1 MMRDVRSSDQL
12 LRASCK
18 RLLKGGVVSTAHI
31 EGTAFERAEAE
42 NMSATEYIE
51 MERKYG
57 AHNYHPLPVV
67 ISKANGVW
75 VWDVDGKKYIDMLS
89 SYSAINQ
96 GHLHP
101 RIVKA
106 ATEQLERVS
115 LTSRAFSNDRMGPF
129 LKKLCDLSGMEM
141 ALPMNTGAEAVE
153 TAIKLARRW
162 GHQKK
167 GIPDDEGEIIVCENN
182 FHGRTTTIISFS
194 SDQDSRKGFG
204 PFTPGFVTIP
214 YNDIKAFEKAINPYT
229 IGMLVEPIQGEA
241 GINVPSPGYL
251 KELRRI
257 CTEKGILLILDE
269 IQTGFARTGKMFA
282 FEHDGILPDVL
293 CVGKALGGGLYPVSA
308 ALSSRELFTVF
319 TPGSHG
325 STFGGNP
332 LACAIADAA
341 LDVLVEEKLAERSAR
356 MGAYFVS
363 KLKEIG
369 CPEVKEIRAK
379 GLLIGVEF
387 KLGPGETVRPL
398 CQKLMEAGVLAKD
411 THEKTIRFAPPLTIT
426 EEEIDWA
433 MERIKTVFDGHRP
446 R

>member
-1 MMRDVRSSDQL
+1 M
-12 LRASCK
+12 
-18 RLLKGGVVSTAHI
+18 TAEEFI
-31 EGTAFERAEAE
+31 KLEQT
-42 NMSATEYIE
+42 
-51 MERKYG
+51 YG

-67 ISKANGVW
+67 ISKASGVW
-75 VWDVDGKKYIDMLS
+75 VWDVNGKKYMDMLS

-106 ATEQLERVS
+106 AKDQLERVS
-115 LTSRAFSNDRMGPF
+115 LTSRAFSNDRMGPY
-129 LKKLCDLSGMEM
+129 LKKLCELSGLEM

-162 GHQKK
+162 GYTKK
-167 GIPDDEGEIIVCENN
+167 GIPEGRGEIIVCENN

-214 YNDIKAFEKAINPYT
+214 YNDIQAFEKAINQNT
-229 IGMLVEPIQGEA
+229 IGILVEPIQGEA

-257 CTEKGILLILDE
+257 CTEKKILLILDE
-269 IQTGFARTGKMFA
+269 IQTGFARTGRMFA
-282 FEHDGILPDVL
+282 FEHEGIKPDVL

-308 ALSSRELFTVF
+308 AISSREILSVF
-319 TPGSHG
+319 SPGSHG

-341 LDVLVEEKLAERSAR
+341 LDVLVDEKLAERSAE
-356 MGAYFVS
+356 MGAYFV
-363 KLKEIG
+363 KRIKA
-369 CPEVKEIRAK
+369 VKCAKIKDIRAK

-387 KLGPGETVRPL
+387 HLGAKETVRPI
-398 CQKLMEAGVLAKD
+398 CQKLMEEGVLAKD

-433 MERIKTVFDGHRP
+433 MERIAKVFESQ
-446 R
+446 

>member
-1 MMRDVRSSDQL
+1 M
-12 LRASCK
+12 
-18 RLLKGGVVSTAHI
+18 TA
-31 EGTAFERAEAE
+31 E
-42 NMSATEYIE
+42 EYVKLE
-51 MERKYG
+51 QTYG

-67 ISKANGVW
+67 ISKASGVW
-75 VWDVDGKKYIDMLS
+75 VWDANGKKYMDMLS

-106 ATEQLERVS
+106 AKDQLDRVS
-115 LTSRAFSNDRMGPF
+115 LTSRAFSNDRMGPY
-129 LKKLCDLSGMEM
+129 LKKLCDLSGLEM

-153 TAIKLARRW
+153 TALKLARRW
-162 GHQKK
+162 GHTKK
-167 GIPDDEGEIIVCENN
+167 GLPEGKGEIIVCENN

-214 YNDIKAFEKAINPYT
+214 YNDIPAFEKAINENT
-229 IGMLVEPIQGEA
+229 IGILVEPIQGEA

-257 CTEKGILLILDE
+257 CTEKKILLILDE

-282 FEHDGILPDVL
+282 FEHEGIKPDVL

-308 ALSSRELFTVF
+308 AISSREIMSVF
-319 TPGSHG
+319 SPGSHG

-341 LDVLVEEKLAERSAR
+341 LDVLVEEELADRSSE
-356 MGAYFVS
+356 MGAYFVQGLRAINS
-363 KLKEIG
+363 AKIKD
-369 CPEVKEIRAK
+369 IRAK

-387 KLGPGETVRPL
+387 HLGPGETVRPI

-411 THEKTIRFAPPLTIT
+411 THEKTVRFAPPLTIT
-426 EEEIDWA
+426 KEEIDWA
-433 MERIKTVFDGHRP
+433 MERITKVFENQ
-446 R
+446 

>member
-1 MMRDVRSSDQL
+1 
-12 LRASCK
+12 
-18 RLLKGGVVSTAHI
+18 
-31 EGTAFERAEAE
+31 
-42 NMSATEYIE
+42 MSAKDYIE
-51 MERKYG
+51 LEQTYG

-67 ISKANGVW
+67 ISKAKGVW

-101 RIVKA
+101 KIVKA
-106 ATEQLERVS
+106 ATDQLERVS
-115 LTSRAFSNDRMGPF
+115 LTSRAFSNDKMGPF
-129 LKKLCDLSGMEM
+129 LKKLCEVSGMEM

-162 GHQKK
+162 GHGKK
-167 GIPDDEGEIIVCENN
+167 GIPEDSGEIIVCENN

-194 SDQDSRKGFG
+194 SDSDSRDGFG
-204 PFTPGFVTIP
+204 PYTPGFVTIP
-214 YNDIKAFEKAINPYT
+214 YNDVDAFEKAINGDT
-229 IGMLVEPIQGEA
+229 IGILVEPIQGEA
-241 GINVPSPGYL
+241 GINVPTPGYL

-257 CTEKGILLILDE
+257 CDEKGILLILDE

-282 FEHDGILPDVL
+282 FEHEGVKPDVL

-308 ALSSRELFTVF
+308 VLSSRELLSVF

-332 LACAIADAA
+332 LASAIASAA
-341 LDVLVEEKLAERSAR
+341 LDILVDENLSERSDE
-356 MGAYFVS
+356 MGAYFVQ
-363 KLKEIG
+363 KLKEIDSAR
-369 CPEVKEIRAK
+369 VKEIRAR

-387 KLGPGETVRPL
+387 HLGEGETVRPV
-398 CQKLMEAGVLAKD
+398 CQKLMGEGVLAKD

-433 MERIKTVFDGHRP
+433 IERIRKVFLGG
-446 R
+446 

>member
-1 MMRDVRSSDQL
+1 MQEVDD
-12 LRASCK
+12 
-18 RLLKGGVVSTAHI
+18 
-31 EGTAFERAEAE
+31 
-42 NMSATEYIE
+42 MSAEEYIKLE
-51 MERKYG
+51 QTWG

-67 ISKANGVW
+67 ISKAKGVW
-75 VWDVDGKKYIDMLS
+75 VWDIDGKKYIDMLS

-101 RIVKA
+101 RIVQA
-106 ATEQLERVS
+106 AKDQLERVS
-115 LTSRAFSNDRMGPF
+115 LTSRAFSNDRMGPY
-129 LKKLCDLSGMEM
+129 LKKLCALSGLEM

-153 TAIKLARRW
+153 TALKLARRW

-167 GIPDDEGEIIVCENN
+167 GILENQGEIIVCENN

-194 SDQDSRKGFG
+194 SDRDSRKGFG

-214 YNDIKAFEKAINPYT
+214 YNDIPAFEKAINENT
-229 IGMLVEPIQGEA
+229 IGILVEPIQGEA

-251 KELRRI
+251 KELRRV
-257 CTEKGILLILDE
+257 CTEKNILLMLDE

-282 FEHDGILPDVL
+282 FQHEGIKPDVL

-308 ALSSRELFTVF
+308 AISSREIMSVF

-332 LACAIADAA
+332 LACAIADAS
-341 LDVLVEEKLAERSAR
+341 LDVLVDEKLAERSTE
-356 MGAYFVS
+356 MGAYFVRKLESVKCS
-363 KLKEIG
+363 KI
-369 CPEVKEIRAK
+369 KEIRAK

-387 KLGPGETVRPL
+387 HLAPEETVRPM
-398 CQKLMEAGVLAKD
+398 CQKLMEEGVLAKD

-426 EEEIDWA
+426 KEEVDWA
-433 MERIKTVFDGHRP
+433 MERIAKVFEAQ
-446 R
+446 

>member
-1 MMRDVRSSDQL
+1 M
-12 LRASCK
+12 
-18 RLLKGGVVSTAHI
+18 TAEEFI
-31 EGTAFERAEAE
+31 KLEQT
-42 NMSATEYIE
+42 
-51 MERKYG
+51 YG

-67 ISKANGVW
+67 ISKASGVW
-75 VWDVDGKKYIDMLS
+75 VWDVNGKKYMDMLS

-106 ATEQLERVS
+106 AKDQLERVS
-115 LTSRAFSNDRMGPF
+115 LTSRAFSNDRMGPY
-129 LKKLCDLSGMEM
+129 LKKLCELSGLEM

-162 GHQKK
+162 GYTKK
-167 GIPDDEGEIIVCENN
+167 GIPEGRGEIIVCENN

-214 YNDIKAFEKAINPYT
+214 YNDIQAFEKAINQNT
-229 IGMLVEPIQGEA
+229 IGILVEPIQGEA

-257 CTEKGILLILDE
+257 CTEKKILLILDE
-269 IQTGFARTGKMFA
+269 IQTGFARTGRMFA
-282 FEHDGILPDVL
+282 FEHEGIKPDVL

-308 ALSSRELFTVF
+308 AISSREILSVF
-319 TPGSHG
+319 SPGSHG

-341 LDVLVEEKLAERSAR
+341 LDVLVDERLAERSAE
-356 MGAYFVS
+356 MGAYFV
-363 KLKEIG
+363 KRIKA
-369 CPEVKEIRAK
+369 VKCAKIKDIRAK

-387 KLGPGETVRPL
+387 HLGAKETVRPI
-398 CQKLMEAGVLAKD
+398 CQKLMEEGVLAKD

-433 MERIKTVFDGHRP
+433 MERIAKVFESQ
-446 R
+446 